1 MSAQLR
7 QGRHR
12 LCILPKRSQKAQRG
26 RLAIDITLLTEL
38 AAFQAYRFKT
48 SPQPR
53 CVICVVSQLKA
64 AASSSSNSD
73 DERHLEFGLVL
84 EKLHER
90 SGAATGV

>member
-1 MSAQLR
+1 MGEGLWGEGFR
-7 QGRHR
+7 DY
-12 LCILPKRSQKAQRG
+12 ILQSS
-26 RLAIDITLLTEL
+26 ITEL

-64 AASSSSNSD
+64 ASSSSNSD
-73 DERHLEFGLVL
+73 DERRLEFGLVL